1 MYTTLVTGIGGQ
13 TPPTFIARW
22 SWGLLRIVDTNDE
35 LHHEVGHLIARE
47 PRRATQGNEANHL
60 GRMYV
65 QENLRQKRISKK
77 PRSQEAKPR
86 RENETAF
93 SVNVVHYSRGA
104 EF

>member
-65 QENLRQKRISKK
+65 QENLRVIKGSQK
-77 PRSQEAKPR
+77 
-86 RENETAF
+86 
-93 SVNVVHYSRGA
+93 SRGHKRRSPV
-104 EF
+104 EKMRQLFR